1 MASTHPGDVVLDP
14 FFGSGTTGAVA
25 KSLGRNY
32 VGIERED
39 KYIKVA
45 TKRIK
50 AVDGGMKHFLGV
62 TTGKKAEPRVP
73 FGALIECGYLKPGTV
88 LSDKRKRW
96 KTTVRIDGSLELDG
110 KSASI
115 HRMGAKVQELDA
127 CNGWTF
133 WHFNNGK
140 ELIAIDELRKAYR
153 SEVLIAEA

>member
-1 MASTHPGDVVLDP
+1 VL
-14 FFGSGTTGAVA
+14 FRSTTGSAPQ
-25 KSLGRNY
+25 L
-32 VGIERED
+32 
-39 KYIKVA
+39 
-45 TKRIK
+45 
-50 AVDGGMKHFLGV
+50 
-62 TTGKKAEPRVP
+62 
-73 FGALIECGYLKPGTV
+73 
-88 LSDKRKRW
+88 
-96 KTTVRIDGSLELDG
+96 RIDGSLELDG